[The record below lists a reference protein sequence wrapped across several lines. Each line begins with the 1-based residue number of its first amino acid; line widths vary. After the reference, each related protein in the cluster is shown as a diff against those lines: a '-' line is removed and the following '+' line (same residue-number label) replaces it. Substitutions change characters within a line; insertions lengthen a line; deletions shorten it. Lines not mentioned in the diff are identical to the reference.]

1 MRIKKNRQL
10 ILAGLVLLSGLTAC
24 AQSDSEKI
32 SKANHFAIENGLK
45 VIRQSQLPDGALRMK
60 GVGDEVKII
69 PYFAN
74 FAAMALLA
82 GDQPE
87 DVERV
92 RRWLD
97 WYVSHQ
103 EESGIIYDYFGT
115 RASYPSKGTC
125 DSTDSYASTFIM
137 TLWRYQQVSK
147 IPLEPK
153 FVEAAALALEAI
165 EEVVQSDGLTIA
177 KPDYAI
183 KYLMDNTEVY
193 QGLVEGELL
202 FESAGRDKEAA
213 RARRMAKR
221 IARGFSLFWS
231 KEESCFAYG
240 ADMNGKLLIGF
251 SKPYPHGL
259 AQLFA
264 LAHCV
269 PAPVGLW
276 ERVNET
282 FEPDTDGMPAERW
295 LLAAIRCGDGQS
307 IERFREETRKVL
319 RGFTAENVQIHRPAI
334 AILALVDGDVR
345 FPDLPVQ
352 NVLRV
357 D

>member
-1 MRIKKNRQL
+1 MRWIVL
-10 ILAGLVLLSGLTAC
+10 GFALLSGFTAC
-24 AQSDSEKI
+24 AQSTPNEI
-32 SKANHFAIENGLK
+32 SKADRFAVEQGLR
-45 VIRQSQLPDGALRMK
+45 VIRQSQLPDGALRMR
-60 GVGDEVKII
+60 GAGDEVKII
-69 PYFAN
+69 PYFSN

-82 GDQPE
+82 GNQLE

-103 EESGIIYDYFGT
+103 EENGIIYDYFGT
-115 RASYPSKGTC
+115 RASYSSKGTC

-137 TLWRYQQVSK
+137 TLWRYQQASQA
-147 IPLEPK
+147 PLEPK
-153 FVEAAALALEAI
+153 FIEAAALALQAI

-202 FESAGRDKEAA
+202 FKSAGRDKEAA
-213 RARRMAKR
+213 CARRMAKR
-221 IARGFSLFWS
+221 IAKSFSIFWS

-240 ADMNGKLLIGF
+240 ADMNGVLLSGF

-264 LAHCV
+264 LAHCI
-269 PAPVGLW
+269 PAPEGLW
-276 ERVNET
+276 DRVNKT
-282 FEPDTDGMPAERW
+282 FEPDDDGMPAERW
-295 LLAAIRCGDGQS
+295 LLAATRCGDEKS
-307 IERFREETRKVL
+307 ISRFQAETRSAL
-319 RGFTAENVQIHRPAI
+319 RGFTAENIQIHRPAI
-334 AILALVDGDVR
+334 AILALVDGPVR
-345 FPDLPVQ
+345 FPDVPLQKAFQPVD
-352 NVLRV
+352 RR
-357 D
+357 